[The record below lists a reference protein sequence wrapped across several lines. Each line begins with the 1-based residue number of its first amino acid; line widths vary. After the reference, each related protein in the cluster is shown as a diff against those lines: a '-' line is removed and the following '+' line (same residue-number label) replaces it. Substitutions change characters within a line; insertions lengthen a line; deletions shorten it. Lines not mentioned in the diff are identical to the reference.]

1 MSEEKKSSLFEDAI
15 RHDVDTVN
23 LLWLAEQRR
32 RRILMAKI
40 FIPFF
45 IVVVVAVALIV
56 RSRQNRIAELRAL
69 YEAQG
74 EAVMA
79 QEKVMASGAY
89 NVLGY
94 AKAAFRIKY
103 ILPPEAELPK
113 EVDALLLEIADSN
126 PSKVC
131 MEFWRSNVVPKEEQ
145 ALLAKANSFAML
157 INGAHEFSIALPD
170 GKTEAVNTV
179 FSLKNPPTAERVAA
193 LLNQEFAKL
202 EGNAGQQLVD
212 FKAYQAAKEAE
223 KKMFEAAN
231 AAPPAAAPAGKT
243 SSDEPSPHTIL
254 RKNFSLDTMPSQPE
268 KPSGK

>member
-1 MSEEKKSSLFEDAI
+1 MSEEKNSSLFEDAI

-23 LLWLAEQRR
+23 LLWVAEQRR

-45 IVVVVAVALIV
+45 IVVVIAVALIV
-56 RSRQNRIAELRAL
+56 RSRQKRIAELRAL

-74 EAVMA
+74 EAAMA
-79 QEKVMASGAY
+79 SDKVMSSGAY
-89 NVLGY
+89 NVVGY
-94 AKAAFRIKY
+94 AKAAFRVKC

-113 EVDALLLEIADSN
+113 EVNDLLLEIVDNN

-131 MEFWRSNVVPKEEQ
+131 LEFWRNNLVPKEEQ
-145 ALLAKANSFAML
+145 ALLANSDSFAML
-157 INGAHEFSIALPD
+157 INGAHAFSIAFPD
-170 GKTEAVNTV
+170 GKEEAVNTV
-179 FSLKNPPTAERVAA
+179 FSLKNPPSPERVAG
-193 LLNQEFAKL
+193 LLNQEYGKL

-212 FKAYQAAKEAE
+212 YKAYQAAKEAE
-223 KKMFEAAN
+223 KKYFEAAN
-231 AAPPAAAPAGKT
+231 AALPAAAPSKKA

-268 KPSGK
+268 SPSGK